1 MTIFLRN
8 VYWIKCLA
16 ILVKGAKIQS
26 SCISFMCGLASKTF
40 VLCIPLL
47 PETLTVLGLCRASW
61 FGFIVILVYRYLA
74 GVFLLP
80 TKYNT
85 PGQPVQCTAL
95 IR

>member
-1 MTIFLRN
+1 MLGYSCERGENTEFMHFIHVWPGLYNLCF
-8 VYWIKCLA
+8 VYPFA
-16 ILVKGAKIQS
+16 TSQREQ
-26 SCISFMCGLASKTF
+26 
-40 VLCIPLL
+40 
-47 PETLTVLGLCRASW
+47 ETLTVLGLCRASW
-61 FGFIVILVYRYLA
+61 LGFIVILVYRYLA

>member
-1 MTIFLRN
+1 MLGYSCERGENTEFMHFIHVWPGLYN
-8 VYWIKCLA
+8 LSSVYPFA
-16 ILVKGAKIQS
+16 TSQREQ
-26 SCISFMCGLASKTF
+26 
-40 VLCIPLL
+40 
-47 PETLTVLGLCRASW
+47 ETLTELGLCRASW

-85 PGQPVQCTAL
+85 PGQPVQCTAR